1 MSEPV
6 HIIGGGITGLFLAY
20 HHTKRGDSVTLYESS
35 EKLGGVIGT
44 KSVEEGLVELAANGI
59 LLTDEIKSMLDEIGL
74 IPLFPNQAAKRR
86 YFWINRKLSR
96 LPISIFTGLKLLFT
110 IGFKKIKFDAEQNLE
125 TWAGQMFGTSVTKNI
140 MEPAIGGVYGTRLDS
155 LQAESIFS
163 KWDGSGTNTILQEIR
178 KNKNKSYGTVSFT
191 QGMGDLVKHLVT
203 YLEPK
208 IQIKTKFNFVSL
220 DEILSWKGKIRLC
233 LSLKNLIPLLADR
246 IEPKDSPNLLSITT
260 ITRFGKLHLTRK
272 PCFGILFGKNEGIRA
287 LGALSNSD
295 IFPGRANNGLHSETW
310 IYPNAAKQ
318 EKTTSWESIL
328 EEDRKQITGKND
340 SPKAVYVTSWE
351 GVFPAYDRK
360 LFLFNKRLD
369 VLESKWLSEGINLR
383 FFGNYRKGIGLRSLF
398 ESTSRE

>member
-1 MSEPV
+1 MKEQV
-6 HIIGGGITGLFLAY
+6 HILGGGITGLFLAY

-35 EKLGGVIGT
+35 GKLGGVIGT

-59 LLTDEIKSMLDEIGL
+59 LLTDDIKSMLDEIGL
-74 IPLFPNQAAKRR
+74 SPLFPNKAAKRR
-86 YFWINRKLSR
+86 YFWIDRKLSR

-110 IGFKKIKFDAEQNLE
+110 IGFKKIKFNEEQNLE
-125 TWAGQMFGTSVTKNI
+125 TWAGQMFGTSITKNI
-140 MEPAIGGVYGTRLDS
+140 IEPAIGGVYGTRLDS

-163 KWDGSGTNTILQEIR
+163 KWDGSGTNTILEEIR
-178 KNKNKSYGTVSFT
+178 KNKKKSYGTVSFT
-191 QGMGDLVKHLVT
+191 QGMGDLVKHLIA

-208 IQIKTKFNFVSL
+208 IQIKTNFNFVSL
-220 DEILSWKGKIRLC
+220 DEILSWRGKIRLC

-260 ITRFGKLHLTRK
+260 MTRFGKSRLTKK

-287 LGALSNSD
+287 LGVLSNSD
-295 IFPGRANNGLHSETW
+295 IFPARANDGLHSETW
-310 IYPNAAKQ
+310 IYPNTAKQ

-340 SPKAVYVTSWE
+340 SPQAVYVTSWE

-360 LFLFNKRLD
+360 LFLFNQLLD

>member
-1 MSEPV
+1 MKEQV

-20 HHTKRGDSVTLYESS
+20 HHTKQGDSVTLYESS
-35 EKLGGVIGT
+35 GKLGGVIGT

-74 IPLFPNQAAKRR
+74 PPLFPNQASKRR
-86 YFWINRKLSR
+86 YFWIGRKLSR

-140 MEPAIGGVYGTRLDS
+140 MEPAIGGVYGTRLNS

-178 KNKNKSYGTVSFT
+178 KNKKKSYGTVSFT
-191 QGMGDLVKHLVT
+191 QGMGDLVKHLVA

-208 IQIKTKFNFVSL
+208 IQIKTNFNFVSL
-220 DEILSWKGKIRLC
+220 DEILPWKGKIRLC

-260 ITRFGKLHLTRK
+260 MTRFGKSRLTKK

-287 LGALSNSD
+287 LGVLSNSD
-295 IFPGRANNGLHSETW
+295 IFPGRANEGLHSETW
-310 IYPNAAKQ
+310 IYPNTAKQ

-340 SPKAVYVTSWE
+340 SPQAVYVTSWE
-351 GVFPAYDRK
+351 AVFPAYDRK